1 MAFMVCTNITTGIRP
16 LIRIIAI
23 STVLNNPHKR
33 QAPPKAHSALP
44 PVVPADLP
52 RVRRKDFDSYLG
64 AIAPEWERFEYN
76 TQLGREGVA
85 QVAESSSTP
94 RASLDDSQNTIHTSP
109 IQPKSIP
116 PLDSVPPIFF
126 QSKFNLGDPRTFN
139 AVTDSSDSEISDPLA
154 LPLLEKF
161 SHYADTVEQ
170 HLILEISRRSTSFF
184 AALTNLHEL
193 QSESE
198 QCLARIARLRSL
210 LTNLDDNSAK
220 RGLQVVRREA
230 TAVNLAKVTETVKM
244 VSGVVEM
251 GKVARGLVGA
261 GQWGEALGIIE
272 EMDRLWEGPV
282 QQEVDKSLVKPR
294 MSSLPQV
301 QEESGHEKD
310 DEQETEPPDEQH
322 RLNHGNRRRSTMTS
336 LIPLSS
342 LHAYASLPES
352 LRVLTLEIAAS
363 LSSELVTVL
372 RADLVERISQGR
384 NRFEG
389 VEGGVESDQ
398 GLRDRLKPLLQG
410 LVRTMGLKEGLLSW
424 REAVLSEVRGVV
436 KAVCTYISVSY
447 FAWY

>member
-1 MAFMVCTNITTGIRP
+1 
-16 LIRIIAI
+16 
-23 STVLNNPHKR
+23 
-33 QAPPKAHSALP
+33 LP

-52 RVRRKDFDSYLG
+52 RVRRKDFDSYLR
-64 AIAPEWERFEYN
+64 AIAPEWERFEHN

-94 RASLDDSQNTIHTSP
+94 RASLDESQTTGP
-109 IQPKSIP
+109 IQLKSIP
-116 PLDSVPPIFF
+116 PIDSVPPIFF

-139 AVTDSSDSEISDPLA
+139 AVTDSSDSETSDPS
-154 LPLLEKF
+154 LLEKF

-198 QCLARIARLRSL
+198 QCLTRIARLRSL

-230 TAVNLAKVTETVKM
+230 TAANLAKVTENVKM
-244 VSGVVEM
+244 VAGVVEM

-272 EMDRLWEGPV
+272 EMERLWEGPG
-282 QQEVDKSLVKPR
+282 QQEVDQSLVVLRKPR
-294 MSSLPQV
+294 TSSLPQV
-301 QEESGHEKD
+301 QEESEHDKDEEK
-310 DEQETEPPDEQH
+310 ETEPPDEQQ
-322 RLNHGNRRRSTMTS
+322 RANHGNRRRSTAAPA
-336 LIPLSS
+336 IPLSS
-342 LHAYASLPES
+342 LHAYASLPDS
-352 LRVLTLEIAAS
+352 LRVLTLEIAVS

-372 RADLVERISQGR
+372 RGDLVERIAQGR
-384 NRFEG
+384 DRFKGMEG
-389 VEGGVESDQ
+389 VTWSDQ

-410 LVRTMGLKEGLLSW
+410 LVRTRGVKEGLLSW
-424 REAVLSEVRGVV
+424 REVVLVEVRGVV
-436 KAVCTYISVSY
+436 KAVCGYLCFFLCGIDSGFDSGCLL
-447 FAWY
+447 